1 MEKIILK
8 ALSLA
13 GFKNAEEIT
22 RVISSTPNP
31 RIAAEII
38 LGVFEPTVLDPE
50 TRYRKHK
57 YDSHKEFVEILEID
71 DLANTV
77 RYNVFNQNT
86 KWVYYLTQE
95 DKEAGIYH
103 DTKKSS
109 LNYYD
114 SGSVST
120 NGYTVNE
127 RTDTVESFYQSYTN
141 DICVDKIL
149 EITAAWDVH
158 SIPKE
163 AVAL

>member
-13 GFKNAEEIT
+13 GFQNAEEIT

-31 RIAAEII
+31 TVATEMI
-38 LGVFEPTVLDPE
+38 LGVYTPTVLDPE

-57 YDSHKEFVEILEID
+57 YDSHKEFVEVLEID

-77 RYNVFNQNT
+77 KYIVFNQNS

-120 NGYTVNE
+120 AGYTVNE
-127 RTDTVESFYQSYTN
+127 RTDTVQSFYSSYTN
-141 DICVDKIL
+141 DVSIKQML
-149 EITAAWDVH
+149 EITAAWDAYNV
-158 SIPKE
+158 PKE